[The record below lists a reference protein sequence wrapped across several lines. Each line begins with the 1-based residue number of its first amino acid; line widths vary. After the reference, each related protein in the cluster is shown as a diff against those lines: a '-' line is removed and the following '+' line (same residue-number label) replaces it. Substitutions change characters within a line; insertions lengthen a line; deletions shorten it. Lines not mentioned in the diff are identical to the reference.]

1 MIEKMSYERMND
13 QKKQLTEM
21 NRKRS
26 PSNLF
31 QTSHDH
37 SIFLNR
43 INNSIH
49 NSSRMYF
56 EMNISTNLELQTEP
70 QRGTFY
76 ALGLQM

>member
-1 MIEKMSYERMND
+1 M
-13 QKKQLTEM
+13 EM
-21 NRKRS
+21 NGKRS

-43 INNSIH
+43 IKNSIH

-76 ALGLQM
+76 ALGRSNVRTNMKLQTEPFYPFGH